1 MLLREYSFLI
11 KAGEEI
17 KPPISGFVI
26 AYKKGDANT
35 PVKVKTYDGKGTM
48 LTTSNLSAGE
58 KIKTHAKYETVIL
71 ANETNKDLNC
81 VFVLGS
87 GEYQSDRVSGDVNV
101 LTLPAVDFAGNV
113 GRDYTLDRKPI
124 ITPRKATIRA
134 RMGTVTILSPTENE
148 NGAYIHGFSLQNSRI
163 LTGTST
169 PSNIADTFI
178 VGLVGGGSNQ
188 HQVTGICVV
197 RLPIFLP
204 AGTGIYGARYSG
216 VVNGDIFVGIELL

>member
-11 KAGEEI
+11 TAGEEI

-26 AYKKGDANT
+26 AYKSGDANT

-48 LTTSNLSAGE
+48 LTMSNLSAGE
-58 KIKTHAKYETVIL
+58 KIKTPAKYETVIL
-71 ANETNKDLNC
+71 ANETTKDLNC

-124 ITPRKATIRA
+124 ITPHKVTIRH
-134 RMGTVTILSPTENE
+134 RRTVTMVSPTANE
-148 NGAYIHGFSLQNSRI
+148 NGAYIHGFSLQNSRL
-163 LTGTST
+163 LTGTSV
-169 PSNIADTFI
+169 PSNIDDTFI
-178 VGLVGGGSNQ
+178 VGFESSFG
-188 HQVTGICVV
+188 TKATAICSV

-204 AGTGIYGARYSG
+204 AGTGIYGSRYWKGG
-216 VVNGDIFVGIELL
+216 VGDIFVGVELL